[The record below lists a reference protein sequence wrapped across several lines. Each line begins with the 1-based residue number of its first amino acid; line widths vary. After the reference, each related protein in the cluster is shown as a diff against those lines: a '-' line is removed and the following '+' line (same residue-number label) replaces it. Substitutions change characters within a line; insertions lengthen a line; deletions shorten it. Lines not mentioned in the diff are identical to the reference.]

1 MFENLILELS
11 KVLEPYK
18 ELIGQAATWFTIG
31 QMLSPIFVFND
42 MRKTKSTMGIPIIMF
57 LLMPVL

>member
-1 MFENLILELS
+1 MFENLILDLS

-18 ELIGQAATWFTIG
+18 EWVGQAATWFTIA
-31 QMLSPIFVFND
+31 QMLSPILMFNS
-42 MRKTKSTMGIPIIMF
+42 MRKSKSTMGIPIIMF